1 MDKLSFGINKGG
13 SMKLVKKA
21 SLMILGISL
30 LLARPVFADIPKI
43 NIISWEYNQQNKTWK
58 AYKDGALQKSW
69 LYWNGYWYYLDIVNG
84 EMKKSWLQ
92 LADGSRYFLS
102 EKPDKGEGQMLKGWH
117 WIGGYCYYFSE
128 SAGKD
133 EGKLMTNTLVEGRY
147 RVDTSGRWVNEEGV
161 PYQQNIASIAG
172 ATRKSVSGGG
182 SARGSSRRS
191 SGGGSTRG
199 SLRGLEV
206 SAGSLS
212 ELKPG
217 IKVAEDIIKPQE
229 MLQESAQNKEDAIE
243 KQGNIDKKDTETKK
257 NIENVTE
264 TGVSKETGDTA
275 REKEAIEQPEDTAKT
290 EENTKTSETEDSG
303 DIAKDLEDNK
313 AKDNAETSEKEQAS
327 DTGEHSEKDVP
338 NTENS
343 DREEGLVQENSGTEK
358 ENPEKEDVDKEKE
371 VEVLPETSIEEIEK
385 NENTSTYTTEAG
397 EERTIL
403 WVKGVEPL
411 SMGEGGAFRKEVT
424 GSYVE
429 YILPYTENQ
438 AWYDVNKNTI
448 GSLQDLNLCFAAVS
462 SNMLHWW
469 LEQNGQYIEKYL
481 TMGAESRK
489 DEASELQ
496 NLERYVDSFTSQQSS
511 KIFDMFKYYYGYRKD
526 GYVST
531 ILLDWFINGYTPSK
545 TGAINREKPDFVPDK
560 RLGFFYPVFKE
571 KLLTRKMFSGNYESF
586 SDLVKDALES
596 GQIMGVEHHFSLY
609 GTTHIITLWG
619 AEFDDVGKIQAIYVT
634 DSDDN
639 SREEEIGMKRY
650 AITKDSSGYPRLNNN
665 TAGNSYGARLEYVH
679 TLDLGTAYWEAYFKG
694 VE

>member
-1 MDKLSFGINKGG
+1 
-13 SMKLVKKA
+13 MKLIKKV

-30 LLARPVFADIPKI
+30 LLAKPVFANIPKI
-43 NIISWEYNQQNKTWK
+43 NIISWEYHRQNKTWK

-69 LYWNGYWYYLDIVNG
+69 LYWNGYWYYLDTVSG
-84 EMKKSWLQ
+84 EMKTSWLQ

-102 EKPDKGEGQMLKGWH
+102 EKQDKGEGQMLKGWH

-133 EGKLMTNTLVEGRY
+133 EGKLVTNTLIEGRY
-147 RVDTSGRWVNEEGV
+147 RVDASGRWINEEGV
-161 PYQQNIASIAG
+161 PYQQNIASIAV
-172 ATRKSVSGGG
+172 AKRKSVSGGG
-182 SARGSSRRS
+182 SAGGSSRRS
-191 SGGGSTRG
+191 SSGGSERG
-199 SLRGLEV
+199 SLRGLGA
-206 SAGSLS
+206 SAGNLPK
-212 ELKPG
+212 LKPG

-229 MLQESAQNKEDAIE
+229 MMQESAQNKEDVIE
-243 KQGNIDKKDTETKK
+243 KQGNIDKKDTEAKK
-257 NIENVTE
+257 NMEDVTE
-264 TGVSKETGDTA
+264 TGVLKETGDTT
-275 REKEAIEQPEDTAKT
+275 RDKEAIEQQEDTAKT
-290 EENTKTSETEDSG
+290 EENTKASETEGSG
-303 DIAKDLEDNK
+303 DI
-313 AKDNAETSEKEQAS
+313 AKDNAETSEKEQAL
-327 DTGEHSEKDVP
+327 DTCKHSEKDVP
-338 NTENS
+338 NAENS
-343 DREEGLVQENSGTEK
+343 DKEEASVQENSGT
-358 ENPEKEDVDKEKE
+358 EKEDVDKEKE
-371 VEVLPETSIEEIEK
+371 VEVLPENSTEEIEK
-385 NENTSTYTTEAG
+385 NENTSTYTTEEG
-397 EERTIL
+397 EERNIL

-411 SMGEGGAFRKEVT
+411 SMGEGGVFKKELT

-438 AWYDVNKNTI
+438 AWYDVNKNTS

-469 LEQNGQYIEKYL
+469 LEQNGPYIEKYM
-481 TMGAESRK
+481 TMGEESRK

-545 TGAINREKPDFVPDK
+545 TGAINRENPDFVPDK

-619 AEFDDVGKIQAIYVT
+619 AEFDDVGKLRAIYVT

-650 AITKDSSGYPRLNNN
+650 AITKDSNGYPRLNNN
-665 TAGNSYGARLEYVH
+665 TAGNSYGARLEYIH
-679 TLDLGTAYWEAYFKG
+679 TLDLGTAYWEAYFK
-694 VE
+694 EMD

>member
-1 MDKLSFGINKGG
+1 
-13 SMKLVKKA
+13 MKLIKKV

-30 LLARPVFADIPKI
+30 LLAKPVFADIPKI
-43 NIISWEYNQQNKTWK
+43 NIISWEYHRQNKTWK

-69 LYWNGYWYYLDIVNG
+69 LYWNGYWYYLDTVSG
-84 EMKKSWLQ
+84 DMKTSWLQ

-102 EKPDKGEGQMLKGWH
+102 EEQDKGEGQMLKGWH

-133 EGKLMTNTLVEGRY
+133 EGKLMTNTLIEGKY
-147 RVDTSGRWVNEEGV
+147 RVDASGRWINEEGV
-161 PYQQNIASIAG
+161 PYQQNIASIAV
-172 ATRKSVSGGG
+172 AKRKSVSGGG
-182 SARGSSRRS
+182 SAGGSSRRS
-191 SGGGSTRG
+191 SSGGSERG
-199 SLRGLEV
+199 SLRGLGASV
-206 SAGSLS
+206 GNLPK
-212 ELKPG
+212 LKPG

-229 MLQESAQNKEDAIE
+229 MMQESAQNKEDVIE
-243 KQGNIDKKDTETKK
+243 KQGNIDKKDTEAKK
-257 NIENVTE
+257 NMEDVTE
-264 TGVSKETGDTA
+264 TGVLKETGDTA
-275 REKEAIEQPEDTAKT
+275 RDKEAIEQQEDTAKT
-290 EENTKTSETEDSG
+290 EENTKASETEGSG
-303 DIAKDLEDNK
+303 DIAKD
-313 AKDNAETSEKEQAS
+313 NAQTSEKEQAL
-327 DTGEHSEKDVP
+327 DTCKHSEKDVP
-338 NTENS
+338 NAENS
-343 DREEGLVQENSGTEK
+343 DKEEASVQENSGT
-358 ENPEKEDVDKEKE
+358 EKEDVDKEKE
-371 VEVLPETSIEEIEK
+371 VEGLPENSIEEIEK
-385 NENTSTYTTEAG
+385 NENTSTYTTEEG
-397 EERTIL
+397 EERNIL

-411 SMGEGGAFRKEVT
+411 SMGEGGVFKKELT

-438 AWYDVNKNTI
+438 AWYDVNKNTS

-469 LEQNGQYIEKYL
+469 LEQNGPYIEKYL

-545 TGAINREKPDFVPDK
+545 TGAINRENPDFVPDK

-586 SDLVKDALES
+586 SNLVKDALES

-619 AEFDDVGKIQAIYVT
+619 AEFDDVGKLRAIYVT

-650 AITKDSSGYPRLNNN
+650 AITKDSNGYPRLNNN
-665 TAGNSYGARLEYVH
+665 TAGNSYGARLEYIH
-679 TLDLGTAYWEAYFKG
+679 TLDLGTAYWEAYFK
-694 VE
+694 EMD